1 MGNSI
6 AYCKLMFM
14 TEEKPSQEGEL
25 SLRHLREQA
34 GLTQEELARRS
45 GIPLRTYQRWETGET
60 LARPNIKQIKALC
73 RELDI
78 PIKDLP
84 DDFAP
89 KRSSSRDTSSPQADK
104 D

>member
-1 MGNSI
+1 
-6 AYCKLMFM
+6 M
-14 TEEKPSQEGEL
+14 TEEKPSKEGEL
-25 SLRHLREQA
+25 SLRQLREQA

-73 RELDI
+73 RELNI

-89 KRSSSRDTSSPQADK
+89 KRASSKDASPPQADK